1 MVVDTEYGREG
12 YKTHYLRGSCWT
24 ARHHMARE
32 ETGVGT
38 IHWRE
43 ETGVG
48 TIHWREETGG
58 DSIHPMEETGVDT
71 IHPREET
78 GVDKIHSRVIS
89 PLTTSQGK
97 FGDRLTASINREYL
111 EVVGFMTIQ

>member
-1 MVVDTEYGREG
+1 MGVDTVYGREG

-43 ETGVG
+43 ETGV
-48 TIHWREETGG
+48 

-111 EVVGFMTIQ
+111 EVVGFLTIQ